1 AAVLLLDEPDAHL
14 HVLLQD
20 SIYSELRSVAAK
32 QGSQL
37 VIATHSEVIINSV
50 DPRELC
56 ILFDQP
62 RIIADEAEHAK
73 LAKSMGILT
82 DTDIM
87 LAIVAPGVLY
97 VEGHTDLSI
106 LREWANILNHPAQDT
121 LSTRMFWKPTVWE
134 SR

>member
-1 AAVLLLDEPDAHL
+1 IHRLFGFEILPPDASGADIVAEYRPRPDGSSLDVASAGSGFQQVLMLLTFLYTRPASVLLLDEPDAHL

-56 ILFDQP
+56 IL
-62 RIIADEAEHAK
+62 
-73 LAKSMGILT
+73 
-82 DTDIM
+82 
-87 LAIVAPGVLY
+87 
-97 VEGHTDLSI
+97 
-106 LREWANILNHPAQDT
+106 
-121 LSTRMFWKPTVWE
+121 
-134 SR
+134 